1 MNNNLDKNDL
11 GSNSKIGLIFIASQD
26 ANGEILKF
34 IENLPHLY
42 KLLTADQKLNAIK
55 YTTTNNN
62 NSITKNYI
70 KTEVLS
76 FIADLD
82 IVFLVGETTKI
93 PDPITKI
100 LKENEIHFI
109 LIPNTIYQPEGW
121 VTFQRI
127 YQGITSAIFGP
138 GIIEVDLEDIND
150 TLLSSNGYLT
160 LGYGVSGGENAAESA
175 ALAAVSDPSLG
186 KEWLLSA
193 KGILV
198 SIEASE
204 KTLRLK
210 HIKEVMNIIRRNDP
224 DFEKKIIFSAKW
236 NQDLSDQYQVTV
248 LVAGVEKEGSKAAL
262 G

>member
-1 MNNNLDKNDL
+1 MNNSSEKN
-11 GSNSKIGLIFIASQD
+11 SPERNSKIGLIFIANQNT
-26 ANGEILKF
+26 NGEVLKF
-34 IENLPHLY
+34 FENLPHLH
-42 KLLTADQKLNAIK
+42 KLLITDHKLNEIK

-62 NSITKNYI
+62 NSITKNYT
-70 KTEVLS
+70 KTEASS
-76 FIADLD
+76 FITDLD
-82 IVFLVGETTKI
+82 IVFLIGEATKI
-93 PDPITKI
+93 SDPIIQI
-100 LKENEIHFI
+100 LKENEIHFVF
-109 LIPNTIYQPEGW
+109 IPNTIYKSEGW

-150 TLLSSNGYLT
+150 TLLSINGYLT

-186 KEWLLSA
+186 KEQLLSA

-204 KTLRLK
+204 KTLKLR

-224 DFEKKIIFSAKW
+224 NFEKKIIFAAKW

-248 LVAGVEKEGSKAAL
+248 LAAGVEKEGSKAVL